1 MSKVL
6 ANRLK
11 KVLHGFINKA
21 QSAFVLG
28 RLITDNVIVA
38 FETMHSIDKKRKGNE
53 GLMAVKLDMSKA
65 YDKVEWAYLES
76 MMKKIGLRERWIS
89 LIMMCVTFVTYSI
102 LINGE
107 PIGAITPSRGLRQ
120 GDPISPYLFLLC
132 GEGLSAM
139 IKKKEREGL
148 VRGVSAARQALRVS
162 HLFFADDSVIFCN
175 ATREERMQV
184 AKVLEVYEEESG
196 QKLNR
201 DKTSLFFS
209 KNTKEEIKEFAK
221 GTFGAQIIQHHEK
234 YLGLPPLMGR
244 AKKKA
249 FNCIKDQ
256 VGRA

>member
-1 MSKVL
+1 M
-6 ANRLK
+6 
-11 KVLHGFINKA
+11 
-21 QSAFVLG
+21 
-28 RLITDNVIVA
+28 VA

-65 YDKVEWAYLES
+65 YDRVEWAYLES
-76 MMKKIGLRERWIS
+76 MMKKMGFGERWIS
-89 LIMMCVTFVTYSI
+89 LIMMCVTSVSFSI

-107 PIGAITPSRGLRQ
+107 PKGAITPSRGLHQ
-120 GDPISPYLFLLC
+120 GDPLSPHLFLLC

-139 IKKKEREGL
+139 LKKKEREGL
-148 VRGVSAARQALRVS
+148 IRGVSAARQAPSIS
-162 HLFFADDSVIFCN
+162 HLFFADDSVIFYR
-175 ATREERMQV
+175 ATKEECMQV

-201 DKTSLFFS
+201 EKTSLFFS
-209 KNTKEEIKEFAK
+209 KNTKEEIKEFVK

-234 YLGLPPLMGR
+234 YLGLPPLVGR

-256 VGRA
+256 VGRKIATCKGKLLSNGGREV